1 MPKPLQRGA
10 EWIWRER
17 AAAPLRGNGPW
28 GRPDFDQ
35 DRNLYVYFRRTFDL
49 PAIPRQALA
58 HVSADGRYRLF
69 VNGTYVGRGPARCD
83 PLWQYYD
90 SYDIAPHLRVGRN
103 VVAALVHSY
112 GQDTSWYQLPR
123 AEWSRVFGCGGF
135 FFQCEVALPAA
146 AGRRKGSRLALHSDE
161 SWRHALADAWER
173 DLPGGGPGF
182 PEAFDARREPIGWR
196 EPSFDDTGWRPAVV
210 LRRPGLN
217 RGPDIRPFPRLVPRD
232 IPFLLEE
239 ERFPEAVITV
249 GETPEAPPSANPAE
263 QLSAEGL
270 EPLAACRVAH
280 AEALLSAG
288 PEAATVQ
295 TAPGRPAVLV
305 IDFGRV
311 VSGYPRLRVEGPE
324 GAVIDL
330 AYSERLVEGRVPV
343 QPAGPVGTQNADR
356 YVLREG
362 PQEWERFEW
371 AGFRYLQ
378 LTIRNASEAGHP
390 LRIRTASVNFT
401 SYPVQRRLPTG
412 FRCSDDLLNRLWEAG
427 TYTLQLCMHDGYED
441 CPSREQRQ
449 WVGDAYVEML
459 VDFAAFGDPRLAA
472 KLLRQVAQSQ
482 RADGMTQM
490 ATPGDAAA
498 RWGVFITDY
507 CLSWIMALGEY
518 VRYSGDTSL
527 AEELFPAVAR
537 ALAWFEPYL
546 DQHGL
551 LNNVPGWIFIDWADV
566 DRRGQCTALNALYH
580 AALQHAAGLA
590 RLAGAASLGRRYRRL
605 ARAVREALNARLWDQ
620 ERGVYIDACVEGVQ
634 SRRVSQQANAACI
647 ALGVAPRARWPR
659 MLAYVLDESRLRATS
674 TELGEIGPADFN
686 EEHDVVLAQPFF
698 MHVVHRALAAAGR
711 HVDLLDSI
719 RRRWGAML
727 EAGSSTFWEHWHGQE
742 SQCHAWSA
750 TPTFDLSTEVLGV
763 RPLTPGFARFAVEPH
778 PAGLDWARGA
788 FPSPAGDITVA
799 WKHGEGSFRL
809 EVEVP
814 SGQRARVSIP
824 PPVRG
829 GWASVEANGTPVWAD
844 GAPRPNRLGIAAAGA
859 GRSVRLEAPARPAG
873 GPAGRYVLEARQQ
886 TAIRRKP

>member
-1 MPKPLQRGA
+1 MPKPLQRRA

-17 AAAPLRGNGPW
+17 PGLPIRGNGSW
-28 GRPDFDQ
+28 GRPDYEQ

-49 PAIPRQALA
+49 PAAPREALA

-69 VNGTYVGRGPARCD
+69 VNGSYVGRGPARCD

-90 SYDIAPHLRVGRN
+90 SYDIATLLRPGRN
-103 VVAALVHSY
+103 VVAVLVHSY

-123 AEWSRVFGCGGF
+123 AEWSRVFGCGGL

-146 AGRRKGSRLALHSDE
+146 AGRPDGSTLTLHSDE

-182 PEAFDARREPIGWR
+182 PEVFNARRELIGWR
-196 EPSFDDTGWRPAVV
+196 EPTFDDAGWRPAAV
-210 LRRPGLN
+210 LRHAALN
-217 RGPDIRPFPRLVPRD
+217 RGPDLRPFPRLVPRD
-232 IPFLLEE
+232 IPPLLEE
-239 ERFPEAVITV
+239 ERFPEAVVGV
-249 GETPEAPPSANPAE
+249 GETPEAPPGASPAE
-263 QLSAEGL
+263 QLAAESPGR
-270 EPLAACRVAH
+270 LADCRVAD

-288 PEAATVQ
+288 PKATTVQ
-295 TAPGRPAVLV
+295 TAPGRAAVVV

-311 VSGYPRLRVEGPE
+311 VSGYPRLRLEGPA

-330 AYSERLVEGRVPV
+330 AYSERLVDGRVPI
-343 QPAGPVGTQNADR
+343 QRAGPVGTQNADR

-378 LTIRNASEAGHP
+378 LTVRNPPEAGP

-401 SYPVQRRLPTG
+401 SYPVQRRPPPAG
-412 FRCSDDLLNRLWEAG
+412 FECSDELLNRLWEAG
-427 TYTLQLCMHDGYED
+427 AYTLQLCMHDGYED

-490 ATPGDAAA
+490 ATPGDAP
-498 RWGVFITDY
+498 RWGIFITDY
-507 CLSWIMALGEY
+507 CFSWIMTLGEY
-518 VRYSGDTSL
+518 ARYSGDTSL
-527 AEELFPAVAR
+527 AKELFPAVAR

-546 DQHGL
+546 DQDGL
-551 LNNVPGWIFIDWADV
+551 LNDVPGWIFIDWAEV
-566 DRRGQCTALNALYH
+566 DRRGQCTALNALYY
-580 AALQHAAGLA
+580 ASLQHAAVLA
-590 RLAGAASLGRRYRRL
+590 RLAGAPALALHYRAI
-605 ARAVREALNARLWDQ
+605 ARAVRDALNARLWD
-620 ERGVYIDACVEGVQ
+620 EARGVYVDACVEGVQ

-647 ALGVAPRARWPR
+647 ALGLAPRPRWPR
-659 MLAYVLDESRLRATS
+659 MLAYVLDESRLKATS
-674 TELGEIGPADFN
+674 TELGGPDTASFD

-698 MHVVHRALAAAGR
+698 MHFMHRALAAAGR
-711 HVDLLDSI
+711 HHDLLDNL

-727 EAGSSTFWEHWHGQE
+727 EAGSSTFWEHWHGEE
-742 SQCHAWSA
+742 SQCHAWSS

-763 RPLTPGFARFAVEPH
+763 RPLAPGFASFAVEPH
-778 PAGLDWARGA
+778 PAGLDWARGV

-799 WKHGEGSFRL
+799 WEHGEGSFRL

-814 SGQRARVSIP
+814 SGCRARVLIP
-824 PPVRG
+824 PPARG
-829 GWASVEANGTPVWAD
+829 RYDRVEANGTPVWAD
-844 GAPRPNRLGIAAAGA
+844 GVPHPNRLGIAAAGA
-859 GRSVRLEAPARPAG
+859 GRSLRLEAPARPAG
-873 GPAGRYVLEARQQ
+873 GPAGRYVFEARQQ
-886 TAIRRKP
+886 PVARRNP

>member
-1 MPKPLQRGA
+1 MPKPPQRRA

-17 AAAPLRGNGPW
+17 PGAPIRGNGPW
-28 GRPDFDQ
+28 GRPDYEQ
-35 DRNLYVYFRRTFDL
+35 DRNLYVYFRRTFEL
-49 PAIPRQALA
+49 AAPPREALA

-69 VNGTYVGRGPARCD
+69 VNGAYVGRGPARCD

-90 SYDIAPHLRVGRN
+90 SYDIAPHLRAGRN
-103 VVAALVHSY
+103 VVAVLVHSY

-123 AEWSRVFGCGGF
+123 AEWSRIFGCGGF

-146 AGRRKGSRLALHSDE
+146 AGRRGGSRLALHSDE

-182 PEAFDARREPIGWR
+182 PEVFDARREPIGWR
-196 EPSFDDTGWRPAVV
+196 EPAFDDAGWRPAVV
-210 LRRPGLN
+210 LRHAALN
-217 RGPDIRPFPRLVPRD
+217 RGPDLRPFPRLVPRD

-239 ERFPEAVITV
+239 ERFPEAVVAV
-249 GETPEAPPSANPAE
+249 GETPEAPASANPAE

-270 EPLAACRVAH
+270 EPLAVCRVAD

-288 PEAATVQ
+288 PKATTVQ
-295 TAPGRPAVLV
+295 TAPGRAAVLL

-311 VSGYPRLRVEGPE
+311 VSGYPHLRLEGPA

-330 AYSERLVEGRVPV
+330 DYSERLVDGRVPI
-343 QPAGPVGTQNADR
+343 QSAGPVGTQNADR

-378 LTIRNASEAGHP
+378 LTVRNPPEAGP
-390 LRIRTASVNFT
+390 LRVQTVSVNFT
-401 SYPVQRRLPTG
+401 SYPVERRPPPAG
-412 FRCSDDLLNRLWEAG
+412 FQCSDDLLNRLWEAG
-427 TYTLQLCMHDGYED
+427 AYTLQLCMHDGYED

-490 ATPGDAAA
+490 ATPGDAP

-507 CLSWIMALGEY
+507 CLSWVMTLGEY

-527 AEELFPAVAR
+527 AQELFPAVAR

-546 DQHGL
+546 DQHSL
-551 LNNVPGWIFIDWADV
+551 LNDVPGWIFIDWAEV

-580 AALQHAAGLA
+580 AALLHAADLA
-590 RLAGAASLGRRYRRL
+590 RLAGAASLARRYRAI
-605 ARAVREALNARLWDQ
+605 ARAVHDALNARLWD
-620 ERGVYIDACVEGVQ
+620 ETRGVYVDACVEGVQ
-634 SRRVSQQANAACI
+634 GRRVSQQANAACI
-647 ALGVAPRARWPR
+647 ALGLAPRARWPR
-659 MLAYVLDESRLRATS
+659 MLAYVLDESRLKATS
-674 TELGEIGPADFN
+674 TELGGPDTASFD

-698 MHVVHRALAAAGR
+698 MHFMHRALAAAGR
-711 HVDLLDSI
+711 HRDLLDNI
-719 RRRWGAML
+719 RGRWGAML
-727 EAGSSTFWEHWHGQE
+727 EAGSSTFWEHWHGEE

-763 RPLTPGFARFAVEPH
+763 RPLAPGFALFAVEPH
-778 PAGLDWARGA
+778 PAGLRWARGT
-788 FPSPAGDITVA
+788 FPTPAGDITVA
-799 WKHGEGSFRL
+799 WEQGEGSFRL

-814 SGQRARVSIP
+814 SGCRARVSIP
-824 PPVRG
+824 PPARG
-829 GWASVEANGTPVWAD
+829 RWTSVEANGTPVWAD
-844 GAPRPNRLGIAAAGA
+844 GTPRPNRLGIAAAGA
-859 GRSVRLEAPARPAG
+859 GRSVRLEAPA
-873 GPAGRYVLEARQQ
+873 GRYVLEARQQ
-886 TAIRRKP
+886 PVARRKP

>member
-1 MPKPLQRGA
+1 VPEPLQRRA

-17 AAAPLRGNGPW
+17 AGAPLRGDGPW
-28 GRPDFDQ
+28 GRPDFAQ

-49 PAIPRQALA
+49 ATAPSEALA

-69 VNGTYVGRGPARCD
+69 VNGAYVGRGPARCD

-90 SYDIAPHLRVGRN
+90 SYDIAPHLRAGRN

-112 GQDTSWYQLPR
+112 GQDTSWYQLPS
-123 AEWSRVFGCGGF
+123 AEWSRAFGCGGL

-146 AGRRKGSRLALHSDE
+146 SGRPDGSRLALHSDE
-161 SWRHALADAWER
+161 SWRHALAKAWER

-182 PEAFDARREPIGWR
+182 PESFDARREPLGWR
-196 EPSFDDTGWRPAVV
+196 EPDFDDASWRSAVV

-239 ERFPEAVITV
+239 ERFPEAVVAVT
-249 GETPEAPPSANPAE
+249 ETLEAPPNANPAE

-270 EPLAACRVAH
+270 EPLADCRVTD
-280 AEALLSAG
+280 AEALLSPG
-288 PEAATVQ
+288 PEGAVVQ
-295 TAPGRPAVLV
+295 TAPGRAAVLV

-311 VSGYPRLRVEGPE
+311 VSGYPRLRLEGPA
-324 GAVIDL
+324 GAAVDL
-330 AYSERLVEGRVPV
+330 AYGERLVDGRVPI
-343 QPAGPVGTQNADR
+343 QRAGPVGSQNADR

-378 LTIRNASEAGHP
+378 LTVRNPPEAGP
-390 LRIRTASVNFT
+390 LRLRTASVNFT
-401 SYPVQRRLPTG
+401 SYPVQRRPPPAG
-412 FRCSDDLLNRLWEAG
+412 FQCSDDLLNRLWEAG
-427 TYTLQLCMHDGYED
+427 AYTLQLCMHDGYED

-498 RWGVFITDY
+498 RWGLFITDY
-507 CLSWIMALGEY
+507 CLSWVMALGEY
-518 VRYSGDTSL
+518 ARYSGDTPL
-527 AEELFPAVAR
+527 AQELFPAVAR
-537 ALAWFEPYL
+537 ALAWFEPHL
-546 DQHGL
+546 DRHGL
-551 LNNVPGWIFIDWADV
+551 LNDVPGWIFIDWAEV
-566 DRRGQCTALNALYH
+566 DRRGQCTALNALYY
-580 AALQHAAGLA
+580 AALQHAAVLA
-590 RLAGAASLGRRYRRL
+590 RLAGAPAL
-605 ARAVREALNARLWDQ
+605 ARHYRATGRDVRDALNSRLWD
-620 ERGVYIDACVEGVQ
+620 EGRGVYVDACVEGVR
-634 SRRVSQQANAACI
+634 SRRVSQQSNAACI
-647 ALGVAPRARWPR
+647 ALGVAPCARWPR
-659 MLAYVLDESRLRATS
+659 ILAYILDESRLKATS
-674 TELGEIGPADFN
+674 TGFGDSGTAARFD
-686 EEHDVVLAQPFF
+686 EERDVVLAQPFF
-698 MHVVHRALAAAGR
+698 MHHLHRALAAAGR
-711 HVDLLDSI
+711 HRDLLDNL

-727 EAGSSTFWEHWHGQE
+727 EAGSSTFWEHWHGE
-742 SQCHAWSA
+742 ASQCHAWSA

-763 RPLTPGFARFAVEPH
+763 RPLAPGFARFAVEPH

-799 WKHGEGSFRL
+799 WEHSKGSFRL

-814 SGQRARVSIP
+814 SGCRARVAIP
-824 PPVRG
+824 PPARG
-829 GWASVEANGTPVWAD
+829 RWASVAANGTPVWAD
-844 GAPRPNRLGIAAAGA
+844 GASRSNRLGIAAAGA
-859 GRSVRLEAPARPAG
+859 GRSLRLEAPA
-873 GPAGRYVLEARQQ
+873 GRYVFEARQQ
-886 TAIRRKP
+886 PAGRRTP